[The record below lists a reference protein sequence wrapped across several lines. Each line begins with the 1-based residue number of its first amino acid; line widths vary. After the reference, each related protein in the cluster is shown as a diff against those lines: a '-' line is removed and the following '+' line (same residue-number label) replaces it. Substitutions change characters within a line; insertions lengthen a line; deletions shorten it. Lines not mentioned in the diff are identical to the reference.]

1 MFFHCVVCF
10 IIILWNNFTYLS
22 FKIAFILFAARVPRS
37 LITCTCDH
45 ACVTPICSP
54 VSHQLPLHLSPH
66 AAAART
72 GLMCIYR
79 LCHIICANTRAEFWG
94 RFFCYFL
101 LAILVVC
108 TFVQFRNPTSFIA
121 LGQKKKPQKSVK
133 TSKHFC
139 PDTGVKTLPQLG
151 GVKAPL
157 IWTNICHRLN

>member
-1 MFFHCVVCF
+1 MFLHCVVCF

-22 FKIAFILFAARVPRS
+22 FKITFILFAARVPHS
-37 LITCTCDH
+37 PITCTCDH

-72 GLMCIYR
+72 RLMCIYC
-79 LCHIICANTRAEFWG
+79 LCHIFCANTRAEFWG
-94 RFFCYFL
+94 WFFCYFFFGHL
-101 LAILVVC
+101 SCLYFCWVSKSNIFYC
-108 TFVQFRNPTSFIA
+108 TGI
-121 LGQKKKPQKSVK
+121 KKKK
-133 TSKHFC
+133 TNFKISKHFC

-151 GVKAPL
+151 GVEAPL